1 MNKAA
6 NDFLTLHEIVKA
18 ARGNLE
24 DNPWDYLM
32 GGADTET
39 TVKRNR
45 QGLDSLAFRP
55 RVAGSGGAWA
65 GGTLPAAPA

>member
-24 DNPWDYLM
+24 DNHWDYLM

-39 TVKRNR
+39 T
-45 QGLDSLAFRP
+45 
-55 RVAGSGGAWA
+55 
-65 GGTLPAAPA
+65 